1 MSQTT
6 ILHIMFGKEKSYLAM
21 QKPVSATSRRIG
33 VKTARPGVEYSP
45 HKKS

>member
-1 MSQTT
+1 
-6 ILHIMFGKEKSYLAM
+6 MFGKEKSYLAM